1 MSDALARA
9 LDTACSAIGDAIE
22 ELETYDDELWERS
35 HSEDRRRVVR
45 AQITMLQHAGGIT
58 AAIGSD
64 WPMPQPPPYPA
75 DDEGRPVGGGYA
87 RQPVTDWNPGDPNVV
102 TFTPGS
108 LPGVKMHVDF
118 QHGKDQPDP
127 ELLVV
132 CPRCGAEHRE
142 IKLNSSG
149 CPDCRHEGPLDD
161 ELTISA
167 RLLRIERALGWEPPI
182 VDVADRALAAFAT
195 QNSDLLPGPGFGLPA
210 GVVRIAKD
218 TVWDARP
225 GEPFQTRPLADFLCP
240 GSPDDP
246 TPPGAVAQHDWAPS
260 GSGECCRLC
269 LAQR

>member
-75 DDEGRPVGGGYA
+75 DDEGRPAGGGYA

-118 QHGKDQPDP
+118 QHGKDQPM
-127 ELLVV
+127 E
-132 CPRCGAEHRE
+132 
-142 IKLNSSG
+142 
-149 CPDCRHEGPLDD
+149 DD

-167 RLLRIERALGWEPPI
+167 RLLRIERTLGLEPLP
-182 VDVADRALAAFAT
+182 
-195 QNSDLLPGPGFGLPA
+195 PGPGFGLPD
-210 GVVRIAKD
+210 GVVRIAKE

-225 GEPFQTRPLADFLCP
+225 GEPYQQRPISDFLCP